1 MFEQAIIPVHDPVA
15 FAEVKA
21 AIDAAFA
28 PASVASYL
36 KSLERAQLRVR
47 EFEKVLYVGLL
58 GATIKARYTGLG
70 NSDQGQIR
78 EHYLKL
84 VEQVPSDLRAKY
96 RKVYTS
102 Y

>member
-1 MFEQAIIPVHDPVA
+1 MIPVQDPVA

-28 PASVASYL
+28 PASVAGYL
-36 KSLERAQLRVR
+36 KGVERAQLRVR
-47 EFEKVLYVGLL
+47 EFEKILYAGLL
-58 GATIKARYTGLG
+58 GAPTKARYAGLG

-78 EHYLKL
+78 ERYLQL

-96 RKVYTS
+96 RKVYVS